1 MTGSTDPIT
10 AIHRAATTGA
20 ATTGTAAKDDPA
32 APGTGRI
39 RQQAKK
45 ETAAMRRGASLAGMI
60 VIAYLVAACDQASV
74 TQSQGYLKASQSKT
88 YSHRE
93 RD

>member
-1 MTGSTDPIT
+1 
-10 AIHRAATTGA
+10 
-20 ATTGTAAKDDPA
+20 
-32 APGTGRI
+32 
-39 RQQAKK
+39 
-45 ETAAMRRGASLAGMI
+45 MRRATSLAGMI
-60 VIAYLVAACDQASV
+60 VVAYLVTACDQASV

>member
-1 MTGSTDPIT
+1 
-10 AIHRAATTGA
+10 
-20 ATTGTAAKDDPA
+20 
-32 APGTGRI
+32 
-39 RQQAKK
+39 
-45 ETAAMRRGASLAGMI
+45 MRRATSLTGMI
-60 VIAYLVAACDQASV
+60 VVAYLVTACDQASV